1 MSIIVRNSVLKFILL
16 ILISLGFSGC
26 DFRKK
31 NEVKILDNNKT
42 IIKKFESD
50 ANYVFGDRILDKH
63 SFSSYN
69 ADRLI
74 FQIQSD
80 GGIGEIDFLNNIE
93 SSLKEKGW
101 VYKEKYK
108 EAYIYCD
115 KKNNQL
121 ELVSPVKLDTY
132 SSAGEGQSLN
142 QLVGYWNGGFI
153 HSRQKRYVCNI
164 DS

>member
-1 MSIIVRNSVLKFILL
+1 MKFILIFPL
-16 ILISLGFSGC
+16 VFLMVACSRADKS
-26 DFRKK
+26 
-31 NEVKILDNNKT
+31 EVKSLSNKT

-50 ANYVFGDRILDKH
+50 ANYIFGDRILDRH

-108 EAYIYCD
+108 EAYICCD

-142 QLVGYWNGGFI
+142 QLVGYLNVGFI